1 MGSQIVLR
9 LCVGVFRRREARETL
24 DDGCGLRQLAPIT
37 GKGIM
42 SNIEESLRAIAERVK
57 SHSSTMA
64 TEEAVKTAVVLP
76 FLRALG
82 YDVFDP
88 TEVVPEFTADAVGK
102 KGEKVD
108 YAINIQN
115 EIRILIECKPI
126 SVALDKRHL
135 DQLYRYFSVTAA
147 KFAILTNGR
156 TFNFYTD
163 LEAPNKLDTR
173 PFLVFDVTDFNSS
186 ILSELK
192 KFEKGSFDVTAILAT
207 AERLKYTSGVKQII
221 AKLIEEP
228 SEEFVRMVSSG
239 VYEGRMTSQAREMFT
254 GVVRTAF
261 REVVMDTVK
270 SRLSSALADTEEVIE
285 KIDEPI
291 EEEPEVVTSEEEREG
306 YMIVKAIVRDTIS
319 PKRVV
324 MRDQKSYCGILID
337 NNNRKPLA
345 RLWFNRS
352 VKYIGLFDGDAEER
366 LIVDSLDQIYEYSD
380 RLRATAKKCAE

>member
-1 MGSQIVLR
+1 
-9 LCVGVFRRREARETL
+9 
-24 DDGCGLRQLAPIT
+24 
-37 GKGIM
+37 M
-42 SNIEESLRAIAERVK
+42 STIEESLRAISERVK

-76 FLRALG
+76 FLRSLG

-108 YAINIQN
+108 YAIKIDN

-126 SVALDKRHL
+126 SVSLDKKHL
-135 DQLYRYFSVTAA
+135 DQLYRYFSVTNA

-163 LEAPNKLDTR
+163 LDAPNKLDTR
-173 PFLVFDVTDFNSS
+173 PFFVFDVTDFSAG
-186 ILSELK
+186 IVTELR
-192 KFEKGSFDVTAILAT
+192 KFEKSAFDVAAILAT
-207 AERLKYTSGVKQII
+207 AERLKYTSGIKQVIS
-221 AKLIEEP
+221 KLIEEP
-228 SEEFVRMVSSG
+228 TDDFVRTVSGG
-239 VYEGRMTSQAREMFT
+239 VYEGRMTAQVKEMLT

-261 REVVMDTVK
+261 REVIMDTVK

-285 KIDEPI
+285 KIDTPV
-291 EEEPEVVTSEEEREG
+291 EEEPDVVTTEEEREG
-306 YMIVKAIVRDTIS
+306 CMIVKAIVRDTIS
-319 PKRVV
+319 SKRVI

-352 VKYIGLFDGDAEER
+352 VKYIGLFDGESEER
-366 LIVDSLDQIYEYSD
+366 LIVDSLDQIYDYSD
-380 RLRATAKKCAE
+380 RLRATAKKYADS

>member
-1 MGSQIVLR
+1 
-9 LCVGVFRRREARETL
+9 
-24 DDGCGLRQLAPIT
+24 
-37 GKGIM
+37 M
-42 SNIEESLRAIAERVK
+42 STIEESLRAIAERVK

-76 FLRALG
+76 FLRSLG

-108 YAINIQN
+108 YAIKIGG
-115 EIRILIECKPI
+115 EILILIECKPI
-126 SVALDKRHL
+126 SVALERKHL
-135 DQLYRYFSVTAA
+135 DQLYRYFSVTNA

-163 LEAPNKLDTR
+163 LDAPNKLDSR
-173 PFLVFDVTDFNSS
+173 PFFVFDVTDFNSG
-186 ILSELK
+186 IVAELR
-192 KFEKGSFDVTAILAT
+192 KFEKGTFDVSAILAT
-207 AERLKYTSGVKQII
+207 AERLKYTSGAKQVI

-228 SEEFVRMVSSG
+228 TDEFVRLVSSG
-239 VYEGRMTSQAREMFT
+239 VYEGRMTSQVREMFT
-254 GVVRTAF
+254 GIVRAAF
-261 REVVMDTVK
+261 REVIMDNIK

-285 KIDEPI
+285 KIDTPSEDEPD
-291 EEEPEVVTSEEEREG
+291 VVTTEEEREG
-306 YMIVKAIVRDTIS
+306 FMIVRAIVRDTIV

-324 MRDQKSYCGILID
+324 IRDQKTYCGILID

-352 VKYIGLFDGDAEER
+352 VKYIGLFDGETEER
-366 LIVDSLDQIYEYSD
+366 LIIDSLDQIYDFSD
-380 RLRATAKKCAE
+380 RLRATAKRYVEA

>member
-1 MGSQIVLR
+1 
-9 LCVGVFRRREARETL
+9 
-24 DDGCGLRQLAPIT
+24 
-37 GKGIM
+37 M
-42 SNIEESLRAIAERVK
+42 STIEENLRAISERVK
-57 SHSSTMA
+57 SHSSTMV

-76 FLRALG
+76 FLRSLG

-88 TEVVPEFTADAVGK
+88 SEVIPEFTADAVGK

-108 YAINIQN
+108 YAIKIDG

-126 SVALDKRHL
+126 SVALEKKHL
-135 DQLYRYFSVTAA
+135 DQLYRYFSVTNA

-173 PFLVFDVTDFNSS
+173 PFFVFDVTDFNGG
-186 ILSELK
+186 IISELR
-192 KFEKGSFDVTAILAT
+192 KFDKASFDVSAILAT
-207 AERLKYTSGVKQII
+207 AERLKYTSGVKQVIS
-221 AKLIEEP
+221 KLVEEP
-228 SEEFVRMVSSG
+228 SEEFVRMIAG
-239 VYEGRMTSQAREMFT
+239 GIYEGRMTAPIREMFT

-261 REVVMDTVK
+261 REVIMDTVK

-285 KIDEPI
+285 KIDEPVADD
-291 EEEPEVVTSEEEREG
+291 PEVITTEEEREG
-306 YMIVKAIVRDTIS
+306 YMIVKAIVRDTVS
-319 PKRVV
+319 SKRVV
-324 MRDQKSYCGILID
+324 MRDQKTYCGILLD

-366 LIVDSLDQIYEYSD
+366 LIIDSLDQIYDHTD
-380 RLRATAKKCAE
+380 RLRATAKKYDAIPS

>member
-1 MGSQIVLR
+1 MG
-9 LCVGVFRRREARETL
+9 T
-24 DDGCGLRQLAPIT
+24 
-37 GKGIM
+37 
-42 SNIEESLRAIAERVK
+42 IEESLRSIAERVK

-88 TEVVPEFTADAVGK
+88 TEVVPEFTADAMGK

-108 YAINIQN
+108 YAIKIEN

-126 SVALDKRHL
+126 SVALEKKHL
-135 DQLYRYFSVTAA
+135 DQLYRYFSVTNA

-163 LEAPNKLDTR
+163 LDAPNKLDAR
-173 PFLVFDVTDFNSS
+173 PFFVFDVTDFGPS
-186 ILSELK
+186 IVAELR
-192 KFEKGSFDVTAILAT
+192 KFEKGSFDVSAILAT

-221 AKLIEEP
+221 AKLIEDP
-228 SEEFVRMVSSG
+228 SEDFVRIVSSS
-239 VYEGRMTSQAREMFT
+239 VYDGRMTAQAKEMFT
-254 GVVRTAF
+254 GIVRTAF
-261 REVVMDTVK
+261 REVIMDSVK
-270 SRLSSALADTEEVIE
+270 SRLSNALADTEQVIE
-285 KIDEPI
+285 KIDEPAI
-291 EEEPEVVTSEEEREG
+291 EEPEVVTTEEEREG
-306 YMIVKAIVRDTIS
+306 FMIIKAIVRDTIS

-352 VKYIGLFDGDAEER
+352 VKYVGLFDGENEER
-366 LIVDSLDQIYEYSD
+366 IIIETLDQIYDHSE
-380 RLRATAKKCAE
+380 RLRATAKRYTEG

>member
-1 MGSQIVLR
+1 
-9 LCVGVFRRREARETL
+9 
-24 DDGCGLRQLAPIT
+24 
-37 GKGIM
+37 M
-42 SNIEESLRAIAERVK
+42 STVEESLRAIAERVK

-76 FLRALG
+76 FLRSLG

-108 YAINIQN
+108 YAIKIDND
-115 EIRILIECKPI
+115 IRILIECKPI
-126 SVALDKRHL
+126 SVALEKKHL
-135 DQLYRYFSVTAA
+135 DQLYRYFSVTNA

-173 PFLVFDVTDFNSS
+173 PFLVFDVTDFNAG
-186 ILSELK
+186 IVAELR
-192 KFEKGSFDVTAILAT
+192 KFEKGSFDVSAILAT
-207 AERLKYTSGVKQII
+207 AERLKYTSGVKQVIS
-221 AKLIEEP
+221 KLIEEP
-228 SEEFVRMVSSG
+228 SEDFVRMASAG
-239 VYEGRMTSQAREMFT
+239 VYEGRMTSQVREMFT
-254 GVVRTAF
+254 GVVRAAF
-261 REVVMDTVK
+261 REVIMDTVK

-285 KIDEPI
+285 KIDAPVEDEPD
-291 EEEPEVVTSEEEREG
+291 VVTTEEEREG

-319 PKRVV
+319 PKRIV
-324 MRDQKSYCGILID
+324 MRDQKSYCGILVD

-352 VKYIGLFDGDAEER
+352 VKYIGLFDGEEEER
-366 LIVDSLDQIYEYSD
+366 LIVDSLDKIYEYAD
-380 RLRATAKKCAE
+380 RLRATARKYVDAA

>member
-1 MGSQIVLR
+1 
-9 LCVGVFRRREARETL
+9 
-24 DDGCGLRQLAPIT
+24 
-37 GKGIM
+37 M
-42 SNIEESLRAIAERVK
+42 STVEESLRAIAERVK

-76 FLRALG
+76 FLRSLG

-108 YAINIQN
+108 YAIKIDND
-115 EIRILIECKPI
+115 IRILIECKPI
-126 SVALDKRHL
+126 SVALDKKHL
-135 DQLYRYFSVTAA
+135 DQLYRYFSVTNA

-173 PFLVFDVTDFNSS
+173 PFLVFDVTDFNAG
-186 ILSELK
+186 IVAELR
-192 KFEKGSFDVTAILAT
+192 KFEKGAFDVSAILAT
-207 AERLKYTSGVKQII
+207 AERLKYTSGVKQVIS
-221 AKLIEEP
+221 KLIEEP
-228 SEEFVRMVSSG
+228 SEEFVRMASAG
-239 VYEGRMTSQAREMFT
+239 VYEGRMTSQVREMFT
-254 GVVRTAF
+254 GVVRAAF
-261 REVVMDTVK
+261 REVIMDTVK

-285 KIDEPI
+285 KIDAPV
-291 EEEPEVVTSEEEREG
+291 EEEPDVITTEEEREG

-319 PKRVV
+319 PKRIV
-324 MRDQKSYCGILID
+324 MRDQKSYCGILVD

-352 VKYIGLFDGDAEER
+352 VKYIGLFDGEEEER
-366 LIVDSLDQIYEYSD
+366 LIVDSLDKIYEYAE
-380 RLRATAKKCAE
+380 RLRATARKYVETS

>member
-1 MGSQIVLR
+1 
-9 LCVGVFRRREARETL
+9 
-24 DDGCGLRQLAPIT
+24 
-37 GKGIM
+37 M
-42 SNIEESLRAIAERVK
+42 STIEESLRAISERVK

-76 FLRALG
+76 FLRSLG

-108 YAINIQN
+108 YAIKIDS

-126 SVALDKRHL
+126 SVALDKKHL
-135 DQLYRYFSVTAA
+135 DQLYRYFSVTNA

-173 PFLVFDVTDFNSS
+173 PFFVFDVTDFNAG
-186 ILSELK
+186 IVTELR
-192 KFEKGSFDVTAILAT
+192 KFEKTSFDVTAILAT
-207 AERLKYTSGVKQII
+207 AERLKYTSGIKQVIS
-221 AKLIEEP
+221 KLIEEP
-228 SEEFVRMVSSG
+228 SDDFVRLAAG
-239 VYEGRMTSQAREMFT
+239 TVYEGRLTAQVKEMLT

-261 REVVMDTVK
+261 REVIMDSVK

-285 KIDEPI
+285 KIDEPA
-291 EEEPEVVTSEEEREG
+291 EDEPEVVTTEEEREG
-306 YMIVKAIVRDTIS
+306 YMIVKAIVRDTIE

-324 MRDQKSYCGILID
+324 MRDQKSYCGILVD
-337 NNNRKPLA
+337 NNNRKPLT
-345 RLWFNRS
+345 RLHFNRS
-352 VKYIGLFDGDAEER
+352 VKYIGLFDGESEER
-366 LIVDSLDQIYEYSD
+366 LIIDSLDQIYDHSD
-380 RLRATAKKCAE
+380 RLRATAKKYVGESS

>member
-1 MGSQIVLR
+1 
-9 LCVGVFRRREARETL
+9 
-24 DDGCGLRQLAPIT
+24 
-37 GKGIM
+37 M
-42 SNIEESLRAIAERVK
+42 STIEESLRAISERIK

-108 YAINIQN
+108 YAIKIDN

-126 SVALDKRHL
+126 SVALEKKHL
-135 DQLYRYFSVTAA
+135 DQLYRYFSVTNA

-173 PFLVFDVTDFNSS
+173 PFFIFDVTDFNAS
-186 ILSELK
+186 IVTELR
-192 KFEKGSFDVTAILAT
+192 KFEKSAFDVAAILAT
-207 AERLKYTSGVKQII
+207 AERLKYTSGVKQVI

-228 SEEFVRMVSSG
+228 TEEFVRIASGG
-239 VYEGRMTSQAREMFT
+239 VYEGRMTAQVKEMLS
-254 GVVRTAF
+254 GVVRAAF
-261 REVVMDTVK
+261 REVIMDTVK

-285 KIDEPI
+285 KIDTPVED
-291 EEEPEVVTSEEEREG
+291 EPEVVTTEEEREG

-324 MRDQKSYCGILID
+324 MRDQKTYCGILID

-352 VKYIGLFDGDAEER
+352 VKYIGLFDGDNEER
-366 LIVDSLDQIYEYSD
+366 LIVDSLDQIYEFSD
-380 RLRATAKKCAE
+380 RLRVTAKRYSEQ

>member
-1 MGSQIVLR
+1 MEIFASFTEMGM
-9 LCVGVFRRREARETL
+9 GF
-24 DDGCGLRQLAPIT
+24 
-37 GKGIM
+37 KM
-42 SNIEESLRAIAERVK
+42 SSIDESLRSIAERVK

-64 TEEAVKTAVVLP
+64 TEEAVKTAIVLP

-88 TEVVPEFTADAVGK
+88 SEVVPEFTADAVGK

-108 YAINIQN
+108 YAIKVDGD
-115 EIRILIECKPI
+115 IRILIECKPI
-126 SVALDKRHL
+126 SVSLEKKHL
-135 DQLYRYFSVTAA
+135 DQLYRYFSVTNA

-163 LEAPNKLDTR
+163 LEATNKLDTR
-173 PFLVFDVTDFNSS
+173 PFFVFDITDFNVG
-186 ILSELK
+186 ILSELR
-192 KFEKGSFDVTAILAT
+192 KFEKGAFDVSAILAT
-207 AERLKYTSGVKQII
+207 AERLKYTSGVKQVI

-228 SEEFVRMVSSG
+228 SEEFVRIVSSG
-239 VYEGRMTSQAREMFT
+239 VYEGRMTAQVREMFT

-261 REVVMDTVK
+261 REVIMDTVK
-270 SRLSSALADTEEVIE
+270 NRLSSALADTEQVIE
-285 KIDEPI
+285 KIDEPA
-291 EEEPEVVTSEEEREG
+291 EDEPDVVTTDEEREG

-319 PKRVV
+319 AKRVV

-352 VKYIGLFDGDAEER
+352 VKYIGLFDGESEER
-366 LIVDSLDQIYEYSD
+366 LIVDSLDKIYDYAD
-380 RLRATAKKCAE
+380 RLRATAKVYAE